1 MYFYSWY
8 WFAKILVFSTQY
20 FPMYWLIIA
29 NLRKYLFFFRSTP
42 PLALTSLEKRIKKKN
57 QEIKFCCD
65 FTSFLFSKNWRNFSK
80 SSQRNKQGT
89 GNGFCR
95 YIIKKPAV
103 FWRVFWIRI
112 KIEESMATVLKTSV
126 LTTEISFSSHHES

>member
-8 WFAKILVFSTQY
+8 WFAKLLVVATQY

-29 NLRKYLFFFRSTP
+29 NLRKYFFQVNTSTCLDLFRKKNLEKSRNQILLWFHEFFFSPRIGGIFRSHR
-42 PLALTSLEKRIKKKN
+42 K
-57 QEIKFCCD
+57 EI
-65 FTSFLFSKNWRNFSK
+65 
-80 SSQRNKQGT
+80 NKEPET
-89 GNGFCR
+89 GFCR

-103 FWRVFWIRI
+103 FWRVFWSRI